1 MHVTSV
7 EPLSVVVVT
16 RGDVPQAPFMK
27 PILDAYE
34 SDQSNTYATDWNV
47 IFIGPRK
54 GKPNGIGGWNT
65 LPKGP
70 NSKIPWDIFIMFRPT
85 EASDWKQ
92 LGKNL
97 ANKLTTFSDLSDEY
111 HTKVPFLFRRVVT
124 GSSQP
129 LNKYLL
135 DRDVMRLVKR
145 SYSDSSIKDVVEDSN
160 ILERFFG
167 SAKAGKQA
175 LKDVTEDEWKEM

>member
-1 MHVTSV
+1 MYVTSV
-7 EPLSVVVVT
+7 KHLSVVVVT

-27 PILDAYE
+27 PIVDAYE

-70 NSKIPWDIFIMFRPT
+70 NSKIPWDVFIMFRPT
-85 EASDWKQ
+85 EASDWKE

-97 ANKLTTFSDLSDEY
+97 ANKLTTFSELSDKY
-111 HTKVPFLFRRVVT
+111 HTKVPYLFRRVVT
-124 GSSQP
+124 GPFQP

-145 SYSDSSIKDVVEDSN
+145 SYSDSSIKEVIEDSD

-175 LKDVTEDEWKEM
+175 LQDVTEDEWKEM

>member
-7 EPLSVVVVT
+7 KHLSIVVVT

-27 PILDAYE
+27 PIVDAYE
-34 SDQSNTYATDWNV
+34 SDQSKTYATDWNV

-70 NSKIPWDIFIMFRPT
+70 NSKIPWDIFVMFRPT

-97 ANKLTTFSDLSDEY
+97 ANKLTNFIDFSDEC

-124 GSSQP
+124 GSPHP

-135 DRDVMRLVKR
+135 DRDVIRLVKR
-145 SYSDSSIKDVVEDSN
+145 SYSDSSI
-160 ILERFFG
+160 RC
-167 SAKAGKQA
+167 
-175 LKDVTEDEWKEM
+175 